1 MRRTLICAPDHR
13 AGWLERGAFD
23 GTPATDRAAICAP
36 EWPAAWNAWA
46 DRHHRTGDDRRASLG
61 FRRAVTLDPGDGGG
75 WFNLTQTLAA
85 DTGDAPVRFLFRA
98 IASGRAPAAAFEHV
112 AAVVQRQGDASGAI
126 PLYRAALRQQPE
138 NADLHAN
145 LAAALIESGAV
156 DAALAALETA
166 LTLDPD
172 LARARWMRAWITL
185 STGDLTRGYT
195 DFDCR
200 WRPADASSRQHLF
213 GVPLWDGGRLDGP
226 LLIWGETGLGDE
238 VLFAGL
244 VQEAAAR
251 CGQPVIWNATR
262 DWSPCS
268 PGPAPM
274 SPWSRVKH
282 RRPRPSPRPARQ
294 RSAQAC
300 DCPCS
305 CAGNGRISQTDGAI
319 FGRAAAPAGGL
330 AAASRDRRRP
340 ARRPCLA

>member
-1 MRRTLICAPDHR
+1 M
-13 AGWLERGAFD
+13 
-23 GTPATDRAAICAP
+23 
-36 EWPAAWNAWA
+36 
-46 DRHHRTGDDRRASLG
+46 G
-61 FRRAVTLDPGDGGG
+61 FRRAVTLDPGDGGA

-126 PLYRAALRQQPE
+126 PLYRAVLRQQPE

-185 STGDLTRGYT
+185 STGDLARGYA

-200 WRPADASSRQHLF
+200 WRPADATSRQHLF

-251 CGQPVIWNATR
+251 CGQPVILECDARLVALFAGACPDATVVAR
-262 DWSPCS
+262 QTPPAPTICR
-268 PGPAPM
+268 GPAGGAMLKPAIAPVPAPGM
-274 SPWSRVKH
+274 GGF
-282 RRPRPSPRPARQ
+282 PRPTALS
-294 RSAQAC
+294 
-300 DCPCS
+300 
-305 CAGNGRISQTDGAI
+305 